1 MFTLDSQDTL
11 NNIKIIDFGL
21 AQFYNDPKFLYV
33 HVGTPGFVAPEI
45 LANENESHRY
55 GPKCDV
61 FSVGI
66 IFHILLTGKQVFPG
80 KKFK

>member
-1 MFTLDSQDTL
+1 M
-11 NNIKIIDFGL
+11 
-21 AQFYNDPKFLYV
+21 

-45 LANENESHRY
+45 LANESENHRY
-55 GPKCDV
+55 GPKCDL